1 MKTYPA
7 MYQGNGVVKLS
18 EDIDLPGDLAVLV
31 VVPDAED
38 DELALRGELR
48 GAAETVFEKLWDNEE
63 DEIWND
69 YLQTA

>member
-1 MKTYPA
+1 
-7 MYQGNGVVKLS
+7 MYKGNGVVKLS
-18 EDIDLPGDLAVLV
+18 EDIHLPDDLSVLV

-48 GAAETVFEKLWDNEE
+48 CAAEAVFDKLWDNEE

-69 YLQTA
+69 YL